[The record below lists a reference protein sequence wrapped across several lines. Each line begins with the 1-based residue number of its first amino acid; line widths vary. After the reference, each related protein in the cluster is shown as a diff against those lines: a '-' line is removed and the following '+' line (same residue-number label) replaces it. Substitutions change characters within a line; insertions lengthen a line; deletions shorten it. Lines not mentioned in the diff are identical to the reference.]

1 MVKSK
6 FKLLFSPSLTFIL
19 STILVLRSRWGT
31 RTTKKI
37 TTSAEQNDFNIEIPG
52 ATTSSCSSNIQL
64 RLSEKFL
71 SLWVLV
77 YNGNG
82 TDLGLKLANAL
93 SGRPM
98 LFPEIC
104 PIHIPLPTHTH
115 HTLSQF
121 PASAS
126 PFKLEW
132 FVPCANSLSPGSGIT
147 KPPC

>member
-6 FKLLFSPSLTFIL
+6 LKLLFSPSLTFIL

-93 SGRPM
+93 SGNLSHTHPAT
-98 LFPEIC
+98 P
-104 PIHIPLPTHTH
+104 PPPPPPPHTHPLPIPRFCIAFLIGMIRAVCEFIIPRTRH
-115 HTLSQF
+115 
-121 PASAS
+121 
-126 PFKLEW
+126 
-132 FVPCANSLSPGSGIT
+132 N
-147 KPPC
+147 